1 MDKLEHLTLPEFKAD
16 LERKKGSGGGGYTL
30 PKGRSKRDY
39 SRAQIKKAREISHNF
54 SKLKEQY
61 KGRLDPHLIFE
72 INVNDKIDTATFE
85 KELLKMGLDVLS
97 VAEDKKG
104 YWVVFASD
112 EQLEDFRARLD
123 SHGKDGEDGATKY
136 DFFNAIS
143 EIEDI
148 PVEKK
153 IAPSISA
160 VSLPENE
167 DSYIDVELWRMSDD
181 QLDGFIT
188 KLPKAIEN
196 LRVTDKLIRNSF
208 ALLRV
213 KLDFAAY
220 KQLIELKEVARVS

>member
-1 MDKLEHLTLPEFKAD
+1 MDKLEHLPLPEFKAD
-16 LERKKGSGGGGYTL
+16 LERKKSGGGGGYTL
-30 PKGRSKRDY
+30 PEGRSKRDY
-39 SRAQIKKAREISHNF
+39 SQTQLRKAQAISHNF

-72 INVNDKIDTATFE
+72 INVNNKIDTTTFE

-112 EQLEDFRARLD
+112 EQLEEFRTRLD
-123 SHGKDGEDGATKY
+123 SHGKDGEGGATKY

-153 IAPSISA
+153 KK
-160 VSLPENE
+160 NT
-167 DSYIDVELWRMSDD
+167 ID
-181 QLDGFIT
+181 F
-188 KLPKAIEN
+188 
-196 LRVTDKLIRNSF
+196 
-208 ALLRV
+208 
-213 KLDFAAY
+213 
-220 KQLIELKEVARVS
+220 

>member
-1 MDKLEHLTLPEFKAD
+1 MDKLEHLTLPEFKTD
-16 LERKKGSGGGGYTL
+16 LERKKGGGGGGYTL

-104 YWVVFASD
+104 YWIVFASD
-112 EQLEDFRARLD
+112 EQLEEFRARLD

-153 IAPSISA
+153 IAPS
-160 VSLPENE
+160 
-167 DSYIDVELWRMSDD
+167 
-181 QLDGFIT
+181 F
-188 KLPKAIEN
+188 
-196 LRVTDKLIRNSF
+196 
-208 ALLRV
+208 LLRKFPGAV
-213 KLDFAAY
+213 LLFQTAIQKGAQTSLRISFFSPPTIQN
-220 KQLIELKEVARVS
+220 QLIKIFGKRRKKKMPKKKDL